1 MTADVDRLAASLR
14 EVGLLQPIV
23 VRPCAT
29 MVGPI
34 ARDGHQIV
42 AGHHRVAAA
51 RQLGWTEIDAIVI
64 DERTEYIRAELIE
77 IDENLCR
84 SELTAA
90 QRASKIK
97 RRKQIWET
105 LHPNSETSCPTIPL
119 RGPGRPTEFAAE
131 TAAVTGQSK
140 KDINRHIAR
149 AEALGDDINRV
160 VGTSLDKGVEL
171 DALKAMPEPERK
183 ELIDRAAAGE
193 QVSARKPEPQHLQ
206 NAAEQ
211 EAQIQTLKS
220 QIRAALMPYAPMTNK
235 VYALLEVARDLCRND
250 LDVRFPSAAL
260 HEVLDERT

>member
-1 MTADVDRLAASLR
+1 M
-14 EVGLLQPIV
+14 
-23 VRPCAT
+23 
-29 MVGPI
+29 
-34 ARDGHQIV
+34 
-42 AGHHRVAAA
+42 
-51 RQLGWTEIDAIVI
+51 I
-64 DERTEYIRAELIE
+64 DEGTEYIRAELIE

-105 LHPNSETSCPTIPL
+105 LHPAETEVEKVFPPQSYAGQL
-119 RGPGRPTEFAAE
+119 GGARPQRKEFAAE
-131 TAAVTGQSK
+131 TAAVTGQTKQS
-140 KDINRHIAR
+140 INQHIAR
-149 AEALGDDINRV
+149 ADALGDDINRV

-193 QVSARKPEPQHLQ
+193 QVSARKPAPQHLQ

-250 LDVRFPSAAL
+250 ADVRFLSAAL
-260 HEVLDERT
+260 QEVLDERT

>member
-1 MTADVDRLAASLR
+1 M
-14 EVGLLQPIV
+14 
-23 VRPCAT
+23 
-29 MVGPI
+29 
-34 ARDGHQIV
+34 
-42 AGHHRVAAA
+42 
-51 RQLGWTEIDAIVI
+51 I
-64 DERTEYIRAELIE
+64 DEGIEYIRAELIE

-105 LHPNSETSCPTIPL
+105 LHPREIQVGQLVPPEIGYGKPPSQE
-119 RGPGRPTEFAAE
+119 RGFAAN

-149 AEALGDDINRV
+149 ADALGDDINRV

-171 DALKAMPEPERK
+171 DALKAMPEHERK

-193 QVSARKPEPQHLQ
+193 QVSARKPAPQHLQ

-250 LDVRFPSAAL
+250 ADVRFLREAP